1 MNITQIFR
9 RLIPRQ
15 FGLLTGIFCIIALFS
30 VLQVASSLML
40 SASVSGAQHNEGRNQ
55 LALIQQAKVD
65 EARVALLSASD
76 LINRAGVYFMQDAAT
91 GSDGSWHPLMEEAYR
106 ALAQS
111 KSAWDAWRDMKPQ
124 PDPDLTESYQRFY
137 SGIQEQADGLMQSGS
152 IDAFFAVPVQ
162 AFQTDFNA
170 NYARFQQNSGRHAEA
185 GRQQLLTSLERLQNL
200 FLFIPLVLVVIAFL
214 VWRSM
219 SRWVIMPLRRLIDH
233 IDILAA
239 GDLSRPAPQVSQFN
253 REVTQLSSR
262 IAAMQQGLCALVQQV
277 NDATTAMV
285 GNINELAQ
293 NNKQLYQQSAKQS
306 EELSSVTSHISLL
319 EMHVEDNSGFAEL
332 ANQRAVQARDV
343 AAGGDRMMAT
353 VNTSMQAIVTRSSE
367 MRGITTLIDNIAF
380 QTNIL
385 ALNAAIE
392 AAHAGEQGR
401 GFAVVAKEVGLLARK
416 SGQSTQNI
424 QTLIKHSLQ
433 GIEVGFHAVNGLDKN
448 LQQVIALVENLGAL
462 LNDIST
468 ATLNQGNNIHQ
479 LTRKLHVLNGEARQ
493 TSELVNAASD
503 SSLQLHHESRQ
514 LMQAVWGGDRFCMV
528 VMWGKKG
535 AEAMNDGG
543 CEAR

>member
-1 MNITQIFR
+1 MNITQIFQ

-40 SASVSGAQHNEGRNQ
+40 SASVSDAQHNEGRNQ
-55 LALIQQAKVD
+55 LALIQQAKID

-76 LINRAGVYFMQDAAT
+76 LLNRAGVYFMQDAAT
-91 GSDGSWHPLMEEAYR
+91 GSDGSWRPLMEEAHR
-106 ALAQS
+106 ALTQS
-111 KSAWDAWRDMKPQ
+111 KTAWDAWSHLKPQ
-124 PDPDLTESYQRFY
+124 PDPELTESYQRFY

-162 AFQTDFNA
+162 AFQSDFND
-170 NYARFQQNSGRHAEA
+170 NYARFQQESGRHAEV
-185 GRQQLLTSLERLQNL
+185 GRQQLLTSLERLQHL
-200 FLFIPLVLVVIAFL
+200 FLFIPLVLVVIAVL

-219 SRWVIMPLRRLIDH
+219 SRWVITPLRRLIDH

-253 REVTQLSSR
+253 REVMQLSLR

-285 GNINELAQ
+285 GNISELAQ

-306 EELSSVTSHISLL
+306 EELSTVTSHIGFL
-319 EMHVEDNSGFAEL
+319 ETHVEDNSGFAQL
-332 ANQRAVQARDV
+332 ANQRAVQARDI

-353 VNTSMQAIVTRSSE
+353 VNASMQAIVTRSSE
-367 MRGITTLIDNIAF
+367 MRGIITLIDNIAF

-424 QTLIKHSLQ
+424 QALIQHSLQ
-433 GIEVGFHAVNGLDKN
+433 GIEEGFHAVNGLDEN
-448 LQQVIALVENLGAL
+448 LQQVISLVENLGAL
-462 LNDIST
+462 LNDISA
-468 ATLNQGNNIHQ
+468 ATLNQGDSIHQ

-493 TSELVNAASD
+493 TSDLVNAASN
-503 SSLQLHHESRQ
+503 SSLQLHHESHQ
-514 LMQAVWGGDRFCMV
+514 LMQAVARFRLP
-528 VMWGKKG
+528 
-535 AEAMNDGG
+535 A
-543 CEAR
+543 

>member
-1 MNITQIFR
+1 MNITQIFH

-30 VLQVASSLML
+30 VLQVVSSLML
-40 SASVSGAQHNEGRNQ
+40 SASVSDAQHNEGRNQ
-55 LALIQQAKVD
+55 LALLQQAKVD

-76 LINRAGVYFMQDAAT
+76 LLNRAGIYFMQDATT
-91 GSDGSWHPLMEEAYR
+91 GSDGSWRPLMEEAYR

-124 PDPDLTESYQRFY
+124 SDPDLTESYQRFY

-170 NYARFQQNSGRHAEA
+170 NYARFQQDSGRHAEA

-219 SRWVIMPLRRLIDH
+219 FRWVIMPLRRLIDH

-262 IAAMQQGLCALVQQV
+262 IAAMQQGLCALVRQV

-306 EELSSVTSHISLL
+306 EELSTVTSHISVL
-319 EMHVEDNSGFAEL
+319 ETHVEDNSGFAEL
-332 ANQRAVQARDV
+332 ANQRAVQARDI

-353 VNTSMQAIVTRSSE
+353 VNASMQAIVTRSSE
-367 MRGITTLIDNIAF
+367 MRGIITLIDNIAF

-424 QTLIKHSLQ
+424 QALIQHSLQ
-433 GIEVGFHAVNGLDKN
+433 GIEEGFHAVNGLDEN
-448 LQQVIALVENLGAL
+448 LQQVISLVENLGAL
-462 LNDIST
+462 LNDISA
-468 ATLNQGNNIHQ
+468 ATLNQGDSIHQ

-493 TSELVNAASD
+493 TSDLVNAASN
-503 SSLQLHHESRQ
+503 SSLQLHHESHQ
-514 LMQAVWGGDRFCMV
+514 LMQAVARFRLP
-528 VMWGKKG
+528 
-535 AEAMNDGG
+535 A
-543 CEAR
+543 

>member
-9 RLIPRQ
+9 RLIPHQ

-30 VLQVASSLML
+30 ILQVASSLML

-76 LINRAGVYFMQDAAT
+76 LLNRAGIYFMQDAAT
-91 GSDGSWHPLMEEAYR
+91 GSDGSWRPLMEEAYR

-170 NYARFQQNSGRHAEA
+170 NYARFQQDSGRHAEA

-285 GNINELAQ
+285 ENINELAQ

-367 MRGITTLIDNIAF
+367 MRGITTLINNIAF

-433 GIEVGFHAVNGLDKN
+433 GIEEGFHAVNGLDKN

-493 TSELVNAASD
+493 TSDLVNAASD
-503 SSLQLHHESRQ
+503 SSLQLHHESNQ
-514 LMQAVWGGDRFCMV
+514 LMQAVARFRLP
-528 VMWGKKG
+528 
-535 AEAMNDGG
+535 A
-543 CEAR
+543 

>member
-1 MNITQIFR
+1 MNISQIFR

-30 VLQVASSLML
+30 VLQVVSSLML
-40 SASVSGAQHNEGRNQ
+40 SASVSDAQHNEGRNQ
-55 LALIQQAKVD
+55 LALLQQAKVD

-76 LINRAGVYFMQDAAT
+76 LLNRAGVYFMQDAAT
-91 GSDGSWHPLMEEAYR
+91 GSDGSWRPLMEEAYR

-124 PDPDLTESYQRFY
+124 SDPDLTESYQRFY
-137 SGIQEQADGLMQSGS
+137 SGIQEQADGLTQSGS

-162 AFQTDFNA
+162 AFQTDFNG
-170 NYARFQQNSGRHAEA
+170 NYARFQQGSGRHAEA

-200 FLFIPLVLVVIAFL
+200 FLFFPLVLVVIAFL

-219 SRWVIMPLRRLIDH
+219 FRWVIMPLRRLIDH

-262 IAAMQQGLCALVQQV
+262 IAAMQQGLCALVRQV

-306 EELSSVTSHISLL
+306 EELSTVTSHISVL
-319 EMHVEDNSGFAEL
+319 ETHVEDNSGFAEL
-332 ANQRAVQARDV
+332 ANQRAVQARDI

-353 VNTSMQAIVTRSSE
+353 VNASMQAIVTRSSE

-433 GIEVGFHAVNGLDKN
+433 GIEEGFHAVNGLDKN

-468 ATLNQGNNIHQ
+468 ATLNQGNSIHQ
-479 LTRKLHVLNGEARQ
+479 LTRQLHVLNGEARQ
-493 TSELVNAASD
+493 TSDLVNAASD
-503 SSLQLHHESRQ
+503 SSLQLHHESNQ
-514 LMQAVWGGDRFCMV
+514 LMQAVARFRLP
-528 VMWGKKG
+528 
-535 AEAMNDGG
+535 A
-543 CEAR
+543 